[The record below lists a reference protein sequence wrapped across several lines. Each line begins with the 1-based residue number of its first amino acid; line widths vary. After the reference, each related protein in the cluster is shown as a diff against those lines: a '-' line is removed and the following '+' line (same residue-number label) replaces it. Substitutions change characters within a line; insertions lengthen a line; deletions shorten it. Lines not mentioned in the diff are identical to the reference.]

1 MGKGDRGKP
10 QTRSTKE
17 RLQKIEV
24 KAKRDIFSDPKKNGT
39 GEASRGSQS
48 KKRSREKL
56 KDKGFIESRK
66 VGVNKF
72 GLIQVAYNSYDTVEE
87 ARIALSDIR
96 AKEDINAWLLIKN

>member
-1 MGKGDRGKP
+1 M
-10 QTRSTKE
+10 
-17 RLQKIEV
+17 
-24 KAKRDIFSDPKKNGT
+24 F
-39 GEASRGSQS
+39 
-48 KKRSREKL
+48 
-56 KDKGFIESRK
+56 GFFVCCL